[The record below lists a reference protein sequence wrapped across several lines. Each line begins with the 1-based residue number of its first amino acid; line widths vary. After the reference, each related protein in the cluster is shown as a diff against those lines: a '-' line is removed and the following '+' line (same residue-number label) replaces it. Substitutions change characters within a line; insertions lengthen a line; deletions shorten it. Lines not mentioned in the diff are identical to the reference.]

1 MKLAEFDVVL
11 EIDWLV
17 ANPTRILCDKNF
29 IENPGNRR
37 RSIYDYRK

>member
-1 MKLAEFDVVL
+1 MKLAKFNVVL

-37 RSIYDYRK
+37 RIIYDYRK